1 MKKIAYIEIDTHAEI
16 ALNFMEL
23 MNDSKAFSVDYYFS
37 EKILRFFGFAHN
49 DKLPENIKKATP
61 ENLIQQL
68 STDNY
73 QLIIIGTVHRYFNV
87 FEKIAEKF
95 NTSIICHN
103 LNFVKASNF
112 DLLSSVFKEDFQF
125 RLKLLLKE
133 GLLRKSN
140 VYQKAKNLLVLDQ
153 TLKCNF
159 ILNEAQHNQI
169 KSETLN
175 EDYERSSEESFT
187 FLPIFYTK
195 FSEKPKN
202 ETYTIVIP
210 GAVSQKRR
218 DYKSVIKKLKNLE
231 LNFDEGEF
239 CRACPEISGNEKF
252 VENNLQENGSSVG
265 TTQKI
270 QVIFLGKASG
280 KELEMLQNFE
290 QSKSENIS
298 IKCFKEKVPQDV
310 FDDYMQ
316 KADVLWCP
324 IQQET
329 EFFSQKEIYGFTKMS
344 GNIGDAVKFGKLAVF
359 PKNYPSKYSFIVPE
373 KGSLGDFLFTRKDVD
388 FSEFS
393 KEKVLQELEKT
404 IFALL

>member
-1 MKKIAYIEIDTHAEI
+1 MKKIAYIELDTHAEI

-23 MNDSKAFSVDYYFS
+23 MNDSALFSVDYYFS
-37 EKILRFFGFAHN
+37 EKILKTLGLQET
-49 DKLPENIKKATP
+49 DNIKKVSA
-61 ENLIQQL
+61 ENILQNL
-68 STDNY
+68 SQY
-73 QLIIIGTVHRYFNV
+73 QLPNTKYDLVLIGTVHRYFNV
-87 FEKIAEKF
+87 FEKIAEQF

-112 DLLSSVFKEDFQF
+112 DLLSSIFKEDFQY

-140 VYQKAKNLLVLDQ
+140 VYKKAKNLLVLDRGFE
-153 TLKCNF
+153 NF
-159 ILNEAQHNQI
+159 VRKPLVYAQPD
-169 KSETLN
+169 K
-175 EDYERSSEESFT
+175 YK

-195 FSEKPKN
+195 FLEKPKN

-218 DYKSVIKKLKNLE
+218 DYEKIIKELKNLE
-231 LNFDEGEF
+231 LNFDEGDF
-239 CRACPEISGNEKF
+239 CRACPEISGNETF
-252 VENNLQENGSSVG
+252 VENTLSEKGSSVG
-265 TTQKI
+265 TTQNLEI
-270 QVIFLGKASG
+270 IFLGKASG

-290 QSKSENIS
+290 QNKPKNIS
-298 IKCFKEKVPQDV
+298 IKYFTEKVPQNV

-316 KADVLWCP
+316 KADILWCP

-329 EFFSQKEIYGFTKMS
+329 EFFSQKEIYGVTKMS
-344 GNIGDAVKFGKLAVF
+344 GNIGDAIKFGKLAIF
-359 PKNYPSKYSFIVPE
+359 PENYPSKYSFIIPE
-373 KGSLGDFLFTRKDVD
+373 KGSLGDFLFIKKDVD

>member
-1 MKKIAYIEIDTHAEI
+1 MKKIAYIELDTHAEI

-23 MNDSKAFSVDYYFS
+23 MNDSKEFSMDYYFS
-37 EKILRFFGFAHN
+37 EKILRFFGFAQN
-49 DKLPENIKKATP
+49 DKLPENIKKETP

-68 STDNY
+68 STNNY
-73 QLIIIGTVHRYFNV
+73 QLVIIGTVHRYFNV
-87 FEKIAEKF
+87 FEKVAEQF

-103 LNFVKASNF
+103 LNFVKVSNF
-112 DLLSSVFKEDFQF
+112 DLLSSIFKEDFQF

-133 GLLRKSN
+133 GLLRKSK
-140 VYQKAKNLLVLDQ
+140 VYQKAKNLLVLDRGFDSTQ
-153 TLKCNF
+153 PDK
-159 ILNEAQHNQI
+159 
-169 KSETLN
+169 
-175 EDYERSSEESFT
+175 YT

-195 FSEKPKN
+195 FLEKPKN

-218 DYKSVIKKLKNLE
+218 DYKKTIKELKKLE
-231 LNFDEGEF
+231 LNFNEGEF
-239 CRACPEISGNEKF
+239 RRACPEISGNETF
-252 VENNLQENGSSVG
+252 VENNEQRKGSFVG

-270 QVIFLGKASG
+270 QVIFLGKAQG
-280 KELEMLQNFE
+280 KELEILQNFE
-290 QSKSENIS
+290 QNKPENIS
-298 IKCFKEKVPQDV
+298 IKYFTEKVPQDV
-310 FDDYMQ
+310 FDHYMQ
-316 KADVLWCP
+316 KADILWCP

-344 GNIGDAVKFGKLAVF
+344 GNIGDAIKYGKSAIF
-359 PKNYPSKYSFIVPE
+359 PENYPSNYSFIIPE
-373 KGSLGDFLFTRKDVD
+373 KGSLGDFLFIKKDVD

>member
-1 MKKIAYIEIDTHAEI
+1 MKKIAYIELDTHAEI

-37 EKILRFFGFAHN
+37 EKILRFFGFAQN

-103 LNFVKASNF
+103 LNFVKASKL
-112 DLLSSVFKEDFQF
+112 DLLSSIFKEDIQY

-133 GLLRKSN
+133 GLLRKSK
-140 VYQKAKNLLVLDQ
+140 VYQKAKNLLVLDENL
-153 TLKCNF
+153 TKENYT
-159 ILNEAQHNQI
+159 N
-169 KSETLN
+169 
-175 EDYERSSEESFT
+175 
-187 FLPIFYTK
+187 LPLFYTK
-195 FSEKPKN
+195 FFDKPDN
-202 ETYTIVIP
+202 ETFTIVIP

-218 DYKSVIKKLKNLE
+218 DYDKVIKELKNLE
-231 LNFDEGEF
+231 LNFDNYEF
-239 CRACPEISGNEKF
+239 RRNETF
-252 VENNLQENGSSVG
+252 VENNLQEKGSSVG
-265 TTQKI
+265 TTQNLEI
-270 QVIFLGKASG
+270 IFLGKAQG
-280 KELEMLQNFE
+280 NELEILQNFE
-290 QSKSENIS
+290 QNKPENIS
-298 IKCFKEKVPQDV
+298 IKYFTEKVPQNV

-316 KADVLWCP
+316 KANILWCP

-329 EFFSQKEIYGFTKMS
+329 EFFSQKEIYGITKMS
-344 GNIGDAVKFGKLAVF
+344 GNIGDAIKFGKLAIF
-359 PKNYPSKYSFIVPE
+359 PENYPSKYAFIIPE
-373 KGSLGDFLFTRKDVD
+373 KVSLEDALFVKKEID
-388 FSEFS
+388 FSDFN
-393 KEKVLQELEKT
+393 KEKVLKQLEKT

>member
-1 MKKIAYIEIDTHAEI
+1 MKKIAYIELDTHAEI

-23 MNDSKAFSVDYYFS
+23 MNDSKVFSVDYYFS
-37 EKILRFFGFAHN
+37 EKILKTLG
-49 DKLPENIKKATP
+49 LQETENIKKVTP

-112 DLLSSVFKEDFQF
+112 DLLSSIFKEDFQY

-140 VYQKAKNLLVLDQ
+140 VYKKAKNLLVLDRGFE
-153 TLKCNF
+153 NF
-159 ILNEAQHNQI
+159 VRKPLVYAQPD
-169 KSETLN
+169 K
-175 EDYERSSEESFT
+175 YK

-195 FSEKPKN
+195 FLEKPKN

-218 DYKSVIKKLKNLE
+218 DYEKIIKELKNLE
-231 LNFDEGEF
+231 LNFDNYEF
-239 CRACPEISGNEKF
+239 RRNETF
-252 VENNLQENGSSVG
+252 VENNLQEKGSSVG
-265 TTQKI
+265 TTQNLEI
-270 QVIFLGKASG
+270 IFLGKASG

-290 QSKSENIS
+290 KNKPKNIS
-298 IKCFKEKVPQDV
+298 IKYFREKVPQNV

-316 KADVLWCP
+316 KADILWCP

-329 EFFSQKEIYGFTKMS
+329 EFFSQKEIYGVTKMS
-344 GNIGDAVKFGKLAVF
+344 GNIGDAIKYGKLAIF
-359 PKNYPSKYSFIVPE
+359 PENYPSKYAFIIPE
-373 KGSLGDFLFTRKDVD
+373 IDNIEAQLYTQQKHLEYDFQ
-388 FSEFS
+388 ENFS
-393 KEKVLQELEKT
+393 KEKVLKQLEKT

>member
-1 MKKIAYIEIDTHAEI
+1 LKKIAYIELDTHAEI

-37 EKILRFFGFAHN
+37 EKILRFFGFAQN
-49 DKLPENIKKATP
+49 DKLPENIKKVKP

-68 STDNY
+68 STNNY
-73 QLIIIGTVHRYFNV
+73 QLVIIGTVHRYFNV
-87 FEKIAEKF
+87 FEKVAEQF

-103 LNFVKASNF
+103 LNFVKVSNF
-112 DLLSSVFKEDFQF
+112 DLLTSIFKEDFQF

-140 VYQKAKNLLVLDQ
+140 VYQKAKNLLVLDRG
-153 TLKCNF
+153 F
-159 ILNEAQHNQI
+159 DSAQPD
-169 KSETLN
+169 K
-175 EDYERSSEESFT
+175 YK

-195 FSEKPKN
+195 FSGKSEN

-218 DYKSVIKKLKNLE
+218 DYERVLKSVKN
-231 LNFDEGEF
+231 FRF
-239 CRACPEISGNEKF
+239 PFEI
-252 VENNLQENGSSVG
+252 
-265 TTQKI
+265 
-270 QVIFLGKASG
+270 IFLGKASG
-280 KELEMLQNFE
+280 KELEMLQDFE
-290 QSKSENIS
+290 KSKPENIS
-298 IKCFKEKVPQDV
+298 IKYFTEKVPQDV

-359 PKNYPSKYSFIVPE
+359 PENYPSKYSFIIPE
-373 KGSLGDFLFTRKDVD
+373 KGSLGDFLFTKKDVD

>member
-37 EKILRFFGFAHN
+37 EKILKTLGLQET
-49 DKLPENIKKATP
+49 DNIKKVSA
-61 ENLIQQL
+61 ENILQNL
-68 STDNY
+68 SQY
-73 QLIIIGTVHRYFNV
+73 QLPNTKYDLVLIGTVHRYFNV
-87 FEKIAEKF
+87 FEKVAEQF

-103 LNFVKASNF
+103 LNFVKVSNF
-112 DLLSSVFKEDFQF
+112 DLLSSIFKEDFQF

-133 GLLRKSN
+133 GLLRKSK
-140 VYQKAKNLLVLDQ
+140 VYQKAKNLLVLDRGFDSTQ
-153 TLKCNF
+153 PDK
-159 ILNEAQHNQI
+159 
-169 KSETLN
+169 
-175 EDYERSSEESFT
+175 YT

-195 FSEKPKN
+195 FLEKPKN

-231 LNFDEGEF
+231 LNFEESEL
-239 CRACPEISGNEKF
+239 RRSETF
-252 VENNLQENGSSVG
+252 VENTLSERGSSVG

-270 QVIFLGKASG
+270 QVIFLGKAQG
-280 KELEMLQNFE
+280 KELEILQNFE
-290 QSKSENIS
+290 QSKPDNIS
-298 IKCFKEKVPQDV
+298 IKYFTEKVPQDV

-316 KADVLWCP
+316 KADILWCP

-344 GNIGDAVKFGKLAVF
+344 GNIGDAIKYGKSAIF
-359 PKNYPSKYSFIVPE
+359 PENYPSNYSFIIPE
-373 KGSLGDFLFTRKDVD
+373 KGSLGDFLFTKKDVD

>member
-1 MKKIAYIEIDTHAEI
+1 MKKIAYIELDTHAEI

-23 MNDSKAFSVDYYFS
+23 MNDSTSFSVDYYFS
-37 EKILRFFGFAHN
+37 EKILRFFGFAQN

-87 FEKIAEKF
+87 VEKIEEKF

-112 DLLSSVFKEDFQF
+112 DLLSSIFKEDFQY

-133 GLLRKSN
+133 GLLKKSK
-140 VYQKAKNLLVLDQ
+140 VYQKSKNLLVLDQ
-153 TLKCNF
+153 GF
-159 ILNEAQHNQI
+159 DSAQPD
-169 KSETLN
+169 K
-175 EDYERSSEESFT
+175 YK
-187 FLPIFYTK
+187 FLPIFFNK

-202 ETYTIVIP
+202 ETYTIVVP
-210 GAVSQKRR
+210 GEVSQKRR

-231 LNFDEGEF
+231 LNIEESEL
-239 CRACPEISGNEKF
+239 RRSETF
-252 VENNLQENGSSVG
+252 VENNLQEKGSSVG
-265 TTQKI
+265 TTQNLEI
-270 QVIFLGKASG
+270 IFLGKASG
-280 KELEMLQNFE
+280 KELEMLQDFE
-290 QSKSENIS
+290 QSKPENIS
-298 IKCFKEKVPQDV
+298 IKYFTEKVPQDV

-344 GNIGDAVKFGKLAVF
+344 GNIGDAIKFRKLAVF
-359 PKNYPSKYSFIVPE
+359 PENYPSKYSFIVPE

>member
-1 MKKIAYIEIDTHAEI
+1 MDTHAEI

-23 MNDSKAFSVDYYFS
+23 MNDSKVFSVDYYFS
-37 EKILRFFGFAHN
+37 EKILRFFGYTQN

-103 LNFVKASNF
+103 LNFVKVSNF
-112 DLLSSVFKEDFQF
+112 HLLSSIFKEDFKY

-133 GLLRKSN
+133 GLLRKSE
-140 VYQKAKNLLVLDQ
+140 VYKKTKNLLVLDRG
-153 TLKCNF
+153 F
-159 ILNEAQHNQI
+159 DSAQPD
-169 KSETLN
+169 K
-175 EDYERSSEESFT
+175 YT

-195 FSEKPKN
+195 FLEKPN
-202 ETYTIVIP
+202 NPIFTIVIP

-218 DYKSVIKKLKNLE
+218 DYERVLKSIK
-231 LNFDEGEF
+231 NFRF
-239 CRACPEISGNEKF
+239 PFEI
-252 VENNLQENGSSVG
+252 
-265 TTQKI
+265 
-270 QVIFLGKASG
+270 IFLGKASG
-280 KELEMLQNFE
+280 KELEMLQDFE
-290 QSKSENIS
+290 QSKPENIF
-298 IKCFKEKVPQDV
+298 IKYFTEKVPQDV

-329 EFFSQKEIYGFTKMS
+329 EFFSQKELYGITKMS
-344 GNIGDAVKFGKLAVF
+344 GNIGDAVKFGKLAIF
-359 PKNYPSKYSFIVPE
+359 PENYPSNYSFIIPE
-373 KGSLGDFLFTRKDVD
+373 KRNVEEFLFIKKEVD
-388 FSEFS
+388 FSQFS

>member
-23 MNDSKAFSVDYYFS
+23 IQDSKEFSVDYYFS
-37 EKILRFFGFAHN
+37 EKILKTLG
-49 DKLPENIKKATP
+49 LQETENINKAIP

-68 STDNY
+68 STNNY

-87 FEKIAEKF
+87 FEEVAEKF

-112 DLLSSVFKEDFQF
+112 HLLSSIFKEDFQF

-133 GLLRKSN
+133 GLLKKSK

-153 TLKCNF
+153 TLKSSV
-159 ILNEAQHNQI
+159 ILNEAQRN
-169 KSETLN
+169 
-175 EDYERSSEESFT
+175 EESFK

-195 FSEKPKN
+195 FSENLDNPIF
-202 ETYTIVIP
+202 TIVIP

-218 DYKSVIKKLKNLE
+218 DYERVLKSIKI
-231 LNFDEGEF
+231 FHF
-239 CRACPEISGNEKF
+239 PFEI
-252 VENNLQENGSSVG
+252 
-265 TTQKI
+265 
-270 QVIFLGKASG
+270 IFLGKASG
-280 KELEMLQNFE
+280 KELEMLQDFD
-290 QSKSENIS
+290 SSALLRMPNIS
-298 IKCFKEKVPQDV
+298 IKYFTEKVPQNI

-359 PKNYPSKYSFIVPE
+359 PENYPSKYSFIIPE
-373 KGSLGDFLFTRKDVD
+373 KRNVEEFLFIKKEVD
-388 FSEFS
+388 FSEFR

>member
-1 MKKIAYIEIDTHAEI
+1 MKKIAYIELDTHAEI

-23 MNDSKAFSVDYYFS
+23 MNDSAAFSVDYYFS
-37 EKILRFFGFAHN
+37 EKILRFFGFAQN

-112 DLLSSVFKEDFQF
+112 DLLSSIFKEDFQY

-133 GLLRKSN
+133 GLLRKSK
-140 VYQKAKNLLVLDQ
+140 VYEKAKNLLVLDRG
-153 TLKCNF
+153 F
-159 ILNEAQHNQI
+159 DSAQPD
-169 KSETLN
+169 K
-175 EDYERSSEESFT
+175 YK

-195 FSEKPKN
+195 FSENSDNPIF
-202 ETYTIVIP
+202 TIVIP

-218 DYKSVIKKLKNLE
+218 DYERVLKSIK
-231 LNFDEGEF
+231 NFRF
-239 CRACPEISGNEKF
+239 PSEI
-252 VENNLQENGSSVG
+252 
-265 TTQKI
+265 
-270 QVIFLGKASG
+270 IFLGKASG

-298 IKCFKEKVPQDV
+298 IKYFTEKVPQDV
-310 FDDYMQ
+310 FDNYMQ

-329 EFFSQKEIYGFTKMS
+329 EFFSQKEIYGITKLS

-359 PKNYPSKYSFIVPE
+359 PEDYPSKYSFIIPE
-373 KGSLGDFLFTRKDVD
+373 KGSLGDFLFTKKDVD

>member
-1 MKKIAYIEIDTHAEI
+1 MKKIAYIELDTHAEI

-23 MNDSKAFSVDYYFS
+23 MNDSKVFSVDYYFS
-37 EKILRFFGFAHN
+37 EKILRFFGFAQN

-103 LNFVKASNF
+103 LNFVKASNLN
-112 DLLSSVFKEDFQF
+112 LLSSIFKEDVQY

-133 GLLRKSN
+133 GLLKKSK
-140 VYQKAKNLLVLDQ
+140 VYEKAKNLLVLDRG
-153 TLKCNF
+153 F
-159 ILNEAQHNQI
+159 DSAQPD
-169 KSETLN
+169 K
-175 EDYERSSEESFT
+175 YK

-195 FSEKPKN
+195 FLEKPKN

-218 DYKSVIKKLKNLE
+218 DYKKIIKELKNLE

-239 CRACPEISGNEKF
+239 CRNETF
-252 VENNLQENGSSVG
+252 VENNEQRKESSVG

-270 QVIFLGKASG
+270 QVIFLGKAQG
-280 KELEMLQNFE
+280 KELEMLQDFE
-290 QSKSENIS
+290 QSKPENIS
-298 IKCFKEKVPQDV
+298 IKYFTEKVPQDV

-316 KADVLWCP
+316 KADILWCP

-359 PKNYPSKYSFIVPE
+359 PENYPSKYSFIIPE
-373 KGSLGDFLFTRKDVD
+373 KGSLGDFLFTKKDVD

>member
-1 MKKIAYIEIDTHAEI
+1 MKKIAYIELDTHAEI

-23 MNDSKAFSVDYYFS
+23 IQDSKAFSVDYYFS
-37 EKILRFFGFAHN
+37 EKILRFFGYTQN

-73 QLIIIGTVHRYFNV
+73 ELIIIGTVHRYFNV

-103 LNFVKASNF
+103 LNFVKASKL
-112 DLLSSVFKEDFQF
+112 DLLSSIFKEDVQY

-140 VYQKAKNLLVLDQ
+140 VYEKAKNLLVLDRGFE
-153 TLKCNF
+153 NF
-159 ILNEAQHNQI
+159 VRKPLVYAQPD
-169 KSETLN
+169 K
-175 EDYERSSEESFT
+175 YK

-195 FSEKPKN
+195 FSEKSDNPIF
-202 ETYTIVIP
+202 TIVIP

-218 DYKSVIKKLKNLE
+218 DYERVLKSIIK
-231 LNFDEGEF
+231 FHF
-239 CRACPEISGNEKF
+239 PFEI
-252 VENNLQENGSSVG
+252 
-265 TTQKI
+265 
-270 QVIFLGKASG
+270 IFLGKAQG
-280 KELEMLQNFE
+280 KELEILQDFE
-290 QSKSENIS
+290 QSKPENIS
-298 IKCFKEKVPQDV
+298 IKYFTEKVPQDV

-316 KADVLWCP
+316 KADILWCP

-329 EFFSQKEIYGFTKMS
+329 EFLSQKELYGITKMS
-344 GNIGDAVKFGKLAVF
+344 GNIGDAVKFVKLAVF
-359 PKNYPSKYSFIVPE
+359 PENYPSQYPFTIPE
-373 KGSLGDFLFTRKDVD
+373 KESLGDFLFTKKDVD

>member
-1 MKKIAYIEIDTHAEI
+1 MKKIAYIELDTHAEI

-23 MNDSKAFSVDYYFS
+23 MNDSKVFSVDYYFS
-37 EKILRFFGFAHN
+37 EKILRFFGYTQN

-73 QLIIIGTVHRYFNV
+73 QLIIIGTVHRNFNV

-112 DLLSSVFKEDFQF
+112 NLLISIFKEDFKY

-140 VYQKAKNLLVLDQ
+140 VYQKAKNLLFLDENL
-153 TLKCNF
+153 TKEKYSN
-159 ILNEAQHNQI
+159 
-169 KSETLN
+169 
-175 EDYERSSEESFT
+175 
-187 FLPIFYTK
+187 LPLFYTK
-195 FSEKPKN
+195 FFDKPDN
-202 ETYTIVIP
+202 ETFTIVIP

-218 DYKSVIKKLKNLE
+218 DYDKVIKELKKVE
-231 LNFDEGEF
+231 LNDDVNEF
-239 CRACPEISGNEKF
+239 RRNEMF
-252 VENNLQENGSSVG
+252 VENNLQEKGSSVG
-265 TTQKI
+265 TTQNLEI
-270 QVIFLGKASG
+270 IFLGKAQG
-280 KELEMLQNFE
+280 NELEMLQNFE
-290 QSKSENIS
+290 QNKPENIS
-298 IKCFKEKVPQDV
+298 IKYFTEKVPQNG

-316 KADVLWCP
+316 KADILWCP

-329 EFFSQKEIYGFTKMS
+329 EFFSQKEIYGVTKMS
-344 GNIGDAVKFGKLAVF
+344 GNIGDAIKFGKLAIF
-359 PKNYPSKYSFIVPE
+359 PENYPSKYPFIIPE
-373 KGSLGDFLFTRKDVD
+373 KVSLEDALFVKKEID
-388 FSEFS
+388 FSDFN
-393 KEKVLQELEKT
+393 KEKVLKQLEKT

>member
-1 MKKIAYIEIDTHAEI
+1 MKKIAYIELDTHAEI

-37 EKILRFFGFAHN
+37 EKILRFFGFAQN
-49 DKLPENIKKATP
+49 DNLPENIKKATP

-68 STDNY
+68 SADNY

-87 FEKIAEKF
+87 FEKVAEKF

-103 LNFVKASNF
+103 LNFVKASNLN
-112 DLLSSVFKEDFQF
+112 LLSSIFKEDFQF

-133 GLLRKSN
+133 GLLRKSK
-140 VYQKAKNLLVLDQ
+140 VYEKAKNLLVLDRGFE
-153 TLKCNF
+153 NF
-159 ILNEAQHNQI
+159 VRKPLVYAQPD
-169 KSETLN
+169 K
-175 EDYERSSEESFT
+175 YK

-195 FSEKPKN
+195 FSGKSEN

-218 DYKSVIKKLKNLE
+218 DYERVLKSIKI
-231 LNFDEGEF
+231 FHF
-239 CRACPEISGNEKF
+239 PFEI
-252 VENNLQENGSSVG
+252 
-265 TTQKI
+265 
-270 QVIFLGKASG
+270 IFLGKASG
-280 KELEMLQNFE
+280 KELEILQNFE
-290 QSKSENIS
+290 QSKPENIS
-298 IKCFKEKVPQDV
+298 IKYFTEKVPQDV

-359 PKNYPSKYSFIVPE
+359 PENYPSKYSFIIPE
-373 KGSLGDFLFTRKDVD
+373 KGSLGDFLFTRKVVD

>member
-1 MKKIAYIEIDTHAEI
+1 MKKIAYIELDTHAEI

-37 EKILRFFGFAHN
+37 EKILRFFGYTQN
-49 DKLPENIKKATP
+49 DKLPENIKKVTP
-61 ENLIQQL
+61 ENLFQQL
-68 STDNY
+68 SKVNY
-73 QLIIIGTVHRYFNV
+73 DLIIIGTVHRYFNV
-87 FEKIAEKF
+87 FEKITEKF

-112 DLLSSVFKEDFQF
+112 DLLNSIFKEDFQF

-133 GLLRKSN
+133 GLLKKSK
-140 VYQKAKNLLVLDQ
+140 VYQKAKNLLVLDRGFE
-153 TLKCNF
+153 NF
-159 ILNEAQHNQI
+159 VRKPLVYAQPD
-169 KSETLN
+169 K
-175 EDYERSSEESFT
+175 YK

-195 FSEKPKN
+195 FSEKSDNPIF
-202 ETYTIVIP
+202 TIVIP

-218 DYKSVIKKLKNLE
+218 DYERVLKSIIK
-231 LNFDEGEF
+231 FHF
-239 CRACPEISGNEKF
+239 PFEI
-252 VENNLQENGSSVG
+252 
-265 TTQKI
+265 
-270 QVIFLGKASG
+270 IFLGKASG
-280 KELEMLQNFE
+280 KELEMLQDFE
-290 QSKSENIS
+290 KSKPENIS
-298 IKCFKEKVPQDV
+298 IKYFTEKVPQDI

-316 KADVLWCP
+316 KADILWCP

-344 GNIGDAVKFGKLAVF
+344 GNIGDAIKYGKSAIF
-359 PKNYPSKYSFIVPE
+359 PENYPSNYSFIIPE
-373 KGSLGDFLFTRKDVD
+373 KGSLGDFLFTKKDVD

>member
-1 MKKIAYIEIDTHAEI
+1 MKKIAYIELDTHAEI

-23 MNDSKAFSVDYYFS
+23 MNDSKELSVDYYFS
-37 EKILRFFGFAHN
+37 EKILRFFGFAQN

-73 QLIIIGTVHRYFNV
+73 ELIIIGTVHRNFNV
-87 FEKIAEKF
+87 FEKITEKF

-103 LNFVKASNF
+103 LNFVKASSF
-112 DLLSSVFKEDFQF
+112 DLLSSIFKEDFKY

-140 VYQKAKNLLVLDQ
+140 VYQKAKNLLVLDRG
-153 TLKCNF
+153 F
-159 ILNEAQHNQI
+159 DSAQPD
-169 KSETLN
+169 K
-175 EDYERSSEESFT
+175 YK

-202 ETYTIVIP
+202 ETYTIIIP

-218 DYKSVIKKLKNLE
+218 DYEGVLKSIKIFHFPLE
-231 LNFDEGEF
+231 
-239 CRACPEISGNEKF
+239 I
-252 VENNLQENGSSVG
+252 
-265 TTQKI
+265 
-270 QVIFLGKASG
+270 IFLGKAQG
-280 KELEMLQNFE
+280 KELEMLQDFE
-290 QSKSENIS
+290 QSKPENIF
-298 IKCFKEKVPQDV
+298 IKYFTEKVPQDV

-359 PKNYPSKYSFIVPE
+359 PEDYPSKYSFIIPE
-373 KGSLGDFLFTRKDVD
+373 KGSLGDFLFTKKDVD

>member
-1 MKKIAYIEIDTHAEI
+1 MKKIAYIELDTHAEI

-37 EKILRFFGFAHN
+37 EKILKTLG
-49 DKLPENIKKATP
+49 LQETENKIKSNHQTIFK
-61 ENLIQQL
+61 QL
-68 STDNY
+68 QTKNY
-73 QLIIIGTVHRYFNV
+73 DLIIIGTVHRYFNV

-112 DLLSSVFKEDFQF
+112 DLLSSIFKEDFQY

-133 GLLRKSN
+133 GLFRKSK
-140 VYQKAKNLLVLDQ
+140 VYEKAKNLLVLDRG
-153 TLKCNF
+153 F
-159 ILNEAQHNQI
+159 DSAQPD
-169 KSETLN
+169 K
-175 EDYERSSEESFT
+175 YK

-195 FSEKPKN
+195 FSGKSEN

-218 DYKSVIKKLKNLE
+218 DYERVLKSIK
-231 LNFDEGEF
+231 NFRF
-239 CRACPEISGNEKF
+239 PSEI
-252 VENNLQENGSSVG
+252 
-265 TTQKI
+265 
-270 QVIFLGKASG
+270 IFLGKASG
-280 KELEMLQNFE
+280 KELEILQDFE
-290 QSKSENIS
+290 QSKPENIS
-298 IKCFKEKVPQDV
+298 IKYFKEKVPQDV

-329 EFFSQKEIYGFTKMS
+329 EFFSQKELYGITKMS
-344 GNIGDAVKFGKLAVF
+344 GNIGDAVKFGKLAIF
-359 PKNYPSKYSFIVPE
+359 PENYPSNYSFIIPE
-373 KGSLGDFLFTRKDVD
+373 KRNVEEFLFIKKEVD
-388 FSEFS
+388 FSQFS

>member
-1 MKKIAYIEIDTHAEI
+1 MKRIAYIELDTHAEI

-23 MNDSKAFSVDYYFS
+23 MNDSAVFSVDYYFS
-37 EKILRFFGFAHN
+37 EKILRFFGFAQN

-87 FEKIAEKF
+87 FEEIAEKF

-112 DLLSSVFKEDFQF
+112 NLLSSIFKEDFQF

-133 GLLRKSN
+133 GLLRKSK
-140 VYQKAKNLLVLDQ
+140 VYQKAKNLLVLDRG
-153 TLKCNF
+153 F
-159 ILNEAQHNQI
+159 DSAQPD
-169 KSETLN
+169 K
-175 EDYERSSEESFT
+175 YK

-195 FSEKPKN
+195 FSEKSDNPIF
-202 ETYTIVIP
+202 TIVIP

-218 DYKSVIKKLKNLE
+218 DYDKVIKELKNLE
-231 LNFDEGEF
+231 LNFEESEL
-239 CRACPEISGNEKF
+239 RRSETF
-252 VENNLQENGSSVG
+252 VENTLSERGSSVG
-265 TTQKI
+265 TTQNLEI
-270 QVIFLGKASG
+270 IFLGKASG

-290 QSKSENIS
+290 KNKPKNIS
-298 IKCFKEKVPQDV
+298 IKYFTEKVPQNV

-316 KADVLWCP
+316 KADILWCP

-329 EFFSQKEIYGFTKMS
+329 EFFSQKEIYGVTKMS
-344 GNIGDAVKFGKLAVF
+344 GNIGDAIKFRKLAVF
-359 PKNYPSKYSFIVPE
+359 PENYPSKYAFIIPE
-373 KGSLGDFLFTRKDVD
+373 KGSLGDFLFTKKDVD

>member
-1 MKKIAYIEIDTHAEI
+1 LKKIAYIELDTHAEI

-37 EKILRFFGFAHN
+37 EKILRFFGFAQN

-73 QLIIIGTVHRYFNV
+73 QLIIIGTAHRYFNV
-87 FEKIAEKF
+87 FEKVAEKF

-103 LNFVKASNF
+103 LNFLKASNF
-112 DLLSSVFKEDFQF
+112 DLLSSIFKEDFQY
-125 RLKLLLKE
+125 RLKLLLKD
-133 GLLRKSN
+133 GLLSKSK
-140 VYQKAKNLLVLDQ
+140 VYKKAKNLLVLDRG
-153 TLKCNF
+153 F
-159 ILNEAQHNQI
+159 DSAQPD
-169 KSETLN
+169 K
-175 EDYERSSEESFT
+175 YK

-218 DYKSVIKKLKNLE
+218 DYERVLKSIIK
-231 LNFDEGEF
+231 FHF
-239 CRACPEISGNEKF
+239 PFEI
-252 VENNLQENGSSVG
+252 
-265 TTQKI
+265 
-270 QVIFLGKASG
+270 IFLGKAQG
-280 KELEMLQNFE
+280 KELEILQDFE
-290 QSKSENIS
+290 QSKPENIS
-298 IKCFKEKVPQDV
+298 IKYFTEKVPQDV

-359 PKNYPSKYSFIVPE
+359 PEDYPSKYSFIIPE

>member
-1 MKKIAYIEIDTHAEI
+1 MKKIAYIELDTHAEI

-23 MNDSKAFSVDYYFS
+23 MNDSVAFSVDYYFS
-37 EKILRFFGFAHN
+37 EKILRFFGFAQN

-68 STDNY
+68 STNNY

-103 LNFVKASNF
+103 LNFVKASNL
-112 DLLSSVFKEDFQF
+112 DLLSSVFKEDFQY

-140 VYQKAKNLLVLDQ
+140 VYKKAKNLLVLDRG
-153 TLKCNF
+153 F
-159 ILNEAQHNQI
+159 DSAQPD
-169 KSETLN
+169 K
-175 EDYERSSEESFT
+175 YK

-195 FSEKPKN
+195 FSEKSDNPIF
-202 ETYTIVIP
+202 TIVIP

-218 DYKSVIKKLKNLE
+218 DYEKVLNQIKRFTKNSHYQ
-231 LNFDEGEF
+231 F
-239 CRACPEISGNEKF
+239 
-252 VENNLQENGSSVG
+252 
-265 TTQKI
+265 
-270 QVIFLGKASG
+270 IFLGKASG
-280 KELEMLQNFE
+280 KELEMLQDFE
-290 QSKSENIS
+290 QSKPENIS
-298 IKCFKEKVPQDV
+298 IKYFTEKVPQDV

-316 KADVLWCP
+316 KADILWCP

-373 KGSLGDFLFTRKDVD
+373 KGSLGDFLFTKKGVD